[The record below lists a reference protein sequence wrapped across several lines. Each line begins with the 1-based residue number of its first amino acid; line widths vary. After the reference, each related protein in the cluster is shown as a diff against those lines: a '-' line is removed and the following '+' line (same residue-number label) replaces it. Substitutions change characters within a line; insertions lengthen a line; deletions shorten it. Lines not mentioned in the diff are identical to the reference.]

1 MSLKNIAV
9 ESWTYSFGAGTG
21 SVSVTNQPSKK
32 VKFDGKKAF
41 YNSIQISISGYTGK
55 GITGGSG
62 VGVIMGSA
70 EHVNIE
76 GMPAVLEGDESE
88 EIPITGTST
97 TYPYPTLTI
106 NDTVKVL
113 TAGQTKAKGS

>member
-9 ESWTYSFGAGTG
+9 ETWTYSFGAGAG
-21 SVSVTNQPSKK
+21 SVSVTNQPSQK

-41 YNSIQISISGYTGK
+41 YNNIAISISGYTGK

-62 VGVIMGSA
+62 AGVISGSA
-70 EHVNIE
+70 QHVTIE
-76 GMPAVLEGDESE
+76 GMPAVLEGDESLD
-88 EIPITGTST
+88 IPITGTST
-97 TYPYPTLTI
+97 IYPYPVTTI
-106 NDTVKVL
+106 TDTVKVA